1 VEADTPQARLNGAM
15 ADHPA
20 LQQLVDALPRDVVT
34 IDPAAMTGHRRDMA
48 TFCPAGEPLAL
59 VRARTE
65 AEVVTTL
72 AIASEFGIPVVPQG
86 ARTGL
91 SGAANAVDGCILLS
105 VERMNRILE
114 IDAGNRIAVV
124 EPGVLNADLSRAVGA
139 QGLFYPPDPA
149 SWEIS
154 TIGGNVATN
163 AGGLCCVK
171 YGVTRDFIL
180 AVKAILPTGEVLR
193 TGRQTMKGVAGYD
206 LLGLLVGSEGT
217 LGVITE
223 VTVALIPAAAAPRTV
238 AAMFPTM
245 RAAGDAVAQVVRS
258 GSVPSL
264 LEFMDT
270 TTLRAVN
277 AYRDFGLPTD
287 AAAMLVAQSDAGS
300 RADAEIEMLA
310 QVFHDAGA
318 SEVLVAEDAEEG
330 DLMLAARRSVHF
342 ALERLGSALI
352 DDVCVPRTK
361 LADFVAGV
369 EKIAADVALT
379 IAVVGH
385 AGDGNTHSSVIFDAS
400 DPDQVTRAAAAFD
413 AIMRLGLGLGGTI
426 TGEHGVGLLK
436 RDFLERE
443 LGDVSMRLHRAVKQ
457 AFDPQGILN
466 PGKVFSTDPDAAH
479 DSASGRR

>member
-1 VEADTPQARLNGAM
+1 M

-34 IDPAAMTGHRRDMA
+34 IDPAAMTGYRRDMA

-72 AIASEFGIPVVPQG
+72 AIASAFGIPVVPQG

-105 VERMNRILE
+105 VERMDRILD
-114 IDAGNRIAVV
+114 IDAGNRTAVV
-124 EPGVLNADLSRAVGA
+124 EPGVLNADLSRAVGE

-238 AAMFPTM
+238 AAMFPTV
-245 RAAGDAVAQVVRS
+245 REAGVAVARVVRS

-270 TTLRAVN
+270 TTIRALN

-287 AAAMLVAQSDAGS
+287 AAAMLVAQSDAG
-300 RADAEIEMLA
+300 AGAEAEIELLA
-310 QVFHDAGA
+310 QVFSDAGA
-318 SEVLVAEDAEEG
+318 SEVLVAEDADEG

-342 ALERLGSALI
+342 ALEQLGSALI

-369 EKIAADVALT
+369 EKIAAEVALT

-443 LGDVSMRLHRAVKQ
+443 LGGVSMRLHRAVKQ
-457 AFDPQGILN
+457 AFDPHGILN
-466 PGKVFSTDPDAAH
+466 PGKVFSATTGLVHDAGP
-479 DSASGRR
+479 GRR

>member
-1 VEADTPQARLNGAM
+1 M

-20 LQQLVDALPRDVVT
+20 LQQLVDALPGDVVT
-34 IDPAAMTGHRRDMA
+34 IDPSAMSGHRRDMA

-105 VERMNRILE
+105 VERMNRILD

-124 EPGVLNADLSRAVGA
+124 EPGALNADLSRAVGK

-223 VTVALIPAAAAPRTV
+223 VTVALIPAATAPRTV
-238 AAMFPTM
+238 AAMFPTVYS
-245 RAAGDAVAQVVRS
+245 AGVAVAEVVRS

-287 AAAMLVAQSDAGS
+287 AAAMLVAQSDSGP
-300 RADAEIEMLA
+300 RADAEIGLLA

-318 SEVLVAEDAEEG
+318 TEVLVAEDAEEG

-352 DDVCVPRTK
+352 DDVCVPRTR

-369 EKIAADVALT
+369 EKIGSEIGLT

-400 DPDQVTRAAAAFD
+400 DPDQAARAAAAFD
-413 AIMRLGLGLGGTI
+413 AIMRLGLRLGGTI

-436 RDFLERE
+436 RDFLARE

-466 PGKVFSTDPDAAH
+466 PGKVFSIAPDPAPTTAAI
-479 DSASGRR
+479 RV

>member
-1 VEADTPQARLNGAM
+1 M

-65 AEVVTTL
+65 ADVVCTL
-72 AIASEFGIPVVPQG
+72 AIAAEFGIPVVPQG

-105 VERMNRILE
+105 LERMDRILD
-114 IDAGNRIAVV
+114 IDTGNRIAVV
-124 EPGVLNADLSRAVGA
+124 EPGVLNADLSRAVA
-139 QGLFYPPDPA
+139 EHGLFYPPDPA

-206 LLGLLVGSEGT
+206 LLGLFVGSEGT

-223 VTVALIPAAAAPRTV
+223 VTVALIPEAATPRTI
-238 AAMFPTM
+238 AAMFPTV

-270 TTLRAVN
+270 TTLRALN
-277 AYRDFGLPTD
+277 AFRDFGLPTD
-287 AAAMLVAQSDAGS
+287 AAAMLVAQSDAGPA
-300 RADAEIEMLA
+300 ADAEIAVLA
-310 QVFHDAGA
+310 QVFADAGA
-318 SEVLVAEDAEEG
+318 TEVLVAEDADEG
-330 DLMLAARRSVHF
+330 ELMLAARRSVHF

-369 EKIAADVALT
+369 EKIAAEVALT

-385 AGDGNTHSSVIFDAS
+385 AGDGNTHSSVIFDAA
-400 DPDQVTRAAAAFD
+400 DPDQASRAAAAFD

-436 RDFLERE
+436 RDFLVRE

-466 PGKVFSTDPDAAH
+466 PGKVFSSEPRPAAA
-479 DSASGRR
+479 DVDVVVTSGRG